1 MDTKTMVERQEYV
14 PAKIK
19 VIEVAAQR
27 VMCTSTMDSTNVLV
41 LESSTALT
49 LNADGTTFYIA

>member
-1 MDTKTMVERQEYV
+1 MVERQEYV